1 MSSSP
6 PSLTVSRPRLLQIG
20 LPLFFEM
27 CAGTAVGMVGV
38 AMAARLSDT
47 AGAGLSVGNHL
58 FGLLFMVFRL
68 IGAGVS
74 VVVAQNLGAQNRA
87 EADRVAKAGLAAS
100 TWMGGAMGLLAF
112 FQANALLRLLN
123 VPPAVL
129 SLATP
134 LLQALAPVL
143 VLDAWN
149 ACMASVMRAHFKSRE
164 TLWVTLLMHL
174 THLAL
179 VWPLMHG
186 WGTVPGWGL
195 PGFALALGVSRVLG
209 GTLLMWGWRSALGLR
224 PIAADWWR
232 LRWAQLAPVLHIG
245 VPGAAEN
252 LSWEIA
258 FMVSVAAVGL
268 MGATALATQ
277 AYVLQFNMWI
287 LISAAAVGLTIEM
300 VVGHLVGARQYK
312 NAYWLVQKAQKLAL
326 GLSLLISVLMAWQ
339 GQRLLGVFTQDP
351 SILSAGGELLWWSVA
366 LETGRTFNLI
376 VIAAL
381 RATGDARFPLWVGLC
396 SMTVVMAGG
405 SWFLGLH
412 LGWGL
417 TGVWIAYAA
426 DEWLRGLVMW
436 HRWLSLGWLRKAQAV
451 HLRTGQQ
458 RVALKGSH

>member
-1 MSSSP
+1 MSPRSP
-6 PSLTVSRPRLLQIG
+6 SPSVSRRSLFQIG
-20 LPLFFEM
+20 LPLFFEL

-38 AMAARLSDT
+38 TMAARLSDA

-74 VVVAQNLGAQNRA
+74 VVVAQNLGARNTG
-87 EADRVAKAGLAAS
+87 EADLVAKAGLAAS
-100 TWMGGAMGLLAF
+100 TWMGGAMGLLAWL
-112 FQANALLRLLN
+112 QAPALLQLLN
-123 VPPAVL
+123 VPDDVL
-129 SLATP
+129 DLATP
-134 LLQALAPVL
+134 LLEALAPVL

-149 ACMASVMRAHFKSRE
+149 ACMASVMRAHFKTRE
-164 TLWVTLLMHL
+164 TLWVTLIMHL
-174 THLAL
+174 THLVL
-179 VWPLMHG
+179 VWPLMRG
-186 WGTVPGWGL
+186 WGSFSGWGL
-195 PGFALALGVSRVLG
+195 PGFALALGLSRVLG
-209 GTLLMWGWRSALGLR
+209 GALLMWGWRKSLGLR
-224 PIAADWWR
+224 PKGADWWR

-252 LSWEIA
+252 LSWEMA

-268 MGATALATQ
+268 MGANALATQ

-300 VVGHLVGARQYK
+300 VVGHLVGARQFK
-312 NAYWLVQKAQKLAL
+312 SAYLLVRKAQQFALA
-326 GLSLLISVLMAWQ
+326 LSLLVSVLMAWQ
-339 GQRLLGVFTQDP
+339 GRALLGLFTQDP
-351 SILSAGGELLWWSVA
+351 DILATGCSLLWWSVA

-381 RATGDARFPLWVGLC
+381 RATGDSKFPLWVGLG
-396 SMTVVMAGG
+396 SMSTVMAGG

-436 HRWLSLGWLRKAQAV
+436 HRWLSHGWLRKAKAV
-451 HLRTGQQ
+451 HQ
-458 RVALKGSH
+458 RNGLKSSLV